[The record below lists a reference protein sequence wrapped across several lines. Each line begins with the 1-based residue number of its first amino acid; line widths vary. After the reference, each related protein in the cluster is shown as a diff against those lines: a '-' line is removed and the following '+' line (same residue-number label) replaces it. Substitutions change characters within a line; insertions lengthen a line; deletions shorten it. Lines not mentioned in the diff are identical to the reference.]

1 MTSVAAAV
9 IARRV
14 GRAIV
19 SPSGVPR
26 RWQCATIAP
35 PSVPVRTARGI
46 ERAVEVAADDVVHVA
61 AHSGRPTSRRG
72 GRSESGRRV
81 ERCPGKSHRREY
93 EPRRTAPNGDEVG
106 EAAQKNSV
114 RPSPG
119 WTTGMANTPPRGGR
133 SVATRAPLGV
143 AIRSIR
149 GVPPSCQ
156 RKYEKTT
163 ERRRAPGFC
172 GGRSIVRRVPQAR
185 ERSRLDAER
194 VAAPAE
200 RHRDLPVAAR
210 ATTRPRERA
219 GADRALWGGDVIC
232 SEPSMTLTFSAE
244 RGAHGCRD
252 LWQCSCA
259 RSS

>member
-14 GRAIV
+14 GRAIGF
-19 SPSGVPR
+19 PQWCAR

-35 PSVPVRTARGI
+35 PSVPVRTARRI

-61 AHSGRPTSRRG
+61 AHSGLPTSRRG
-72 GRSESGRRV
+72 GRSESGGRV
-81 ERCPGKSHRREY
+81 ER
-93 EPRRTAPNGDEVG
+93 APASRIGVSTSRGAPLRNGDEVG

-119 WTTGMANTPPRGGR
+119 WTTGMANTPPGGGR

-156 RKYEKTT
+156 RGNTKKL
-163 ERRRAPGFC
+163 RSSD
-172 GGRSIVRRVPQAR
+172 GRQ
-185 ERSRLDAER
+185 DF
-194 VAAPAE
+194 AA
-200 RHRDLPVAAR
+200 AAR
-210 ATTRPRERA
+210 LFAGSHKRA
-219 GADRALWGGDVIC
+219 SAVG
-232 SEPSMTLTFSAE
+232 SMPSA
-244 RGAHGCRD
+244 
-252 LWQCSCA
+252 
-259 RSS
+259 

>member
-14 GRAIV
+14 GRAIGF
-19 SPSGVPR
+19 PQWCAR

-35 PSVPVRTARGI
+35 PSVPVRTARRI

-61 AHSGRPTSRRG
+61 AHSGLPTSRRG
-72 GRSESGRRV
+72 GRSESGG
-81 ERCPGKSHRREY
+81 RCLGQSHRREY
-93 EPRRTAPNGDEVG
+93 ERRRTAPNGDEVG

-210 ATTRPRERA
+210 ATTRPRGVPARIV
-219 GADRALWGGDVIC
+219 RLGG
-232 SEPSMTLTFSAE
+232 
-244 RGAHGCRD
+244 G
-252 LWQCSCA
+252 
-259 RSS
+259 